1 MLLHLKIIYQASVI
15 YLWFMAWLLIT
26 AMPVIHA
33 HSATLGMMHHTPITT
48 PKTLELTQLETTS
61 KHVHIKTE
69 TSYKCPLCHFSPRLF
84 AQELHLPFT
93 QYSFSS
99 LQFSKLATLHSLT
112 ILFKPARAPPSLIV

>member
-1 MLLHLKIIYQASVI
+1 
-15 YLWFMAWLLIT
+15 MAWLLIT

-61 KHVHIKTE
+61 THVHIKTE
-69 TSYKCPLCHFSPRLF
+69 TSYKCPLCDFSPLLF
-84 AQELHLPFT
+84 GHEVHLPFT